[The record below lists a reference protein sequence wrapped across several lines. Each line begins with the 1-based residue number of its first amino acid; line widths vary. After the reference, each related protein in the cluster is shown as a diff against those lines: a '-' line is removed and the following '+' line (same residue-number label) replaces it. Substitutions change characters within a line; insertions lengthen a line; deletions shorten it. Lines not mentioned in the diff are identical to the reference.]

1 MNSIATTKG
10 GTHVAHVTDQAR
22 GAPRLQTHRGVGGA
36 CRETVQRT
44 GGQRER
50 ARGGGGGLLR
60 EHCPVTTLLLP
71 IAAPPPRGGILHPN
85 TKAAPLLRAH
95 PTPFPASY
103 ASGGGE
109 GARAP
114 QEEAQGAREDT
125 QARPRQGA
133 PQGPPHT
140 YYLTAH
146 YCTTYYLLLIPTQG
160 FVNPPLGFRQPYTL
174 TTRYLLARLL
184 ACHSLARSSSTAS
197 SKTRPSTRRPRRT

>member
-1 MNSIATTKG
+1 MQRDRAEDRRAKG
-10 GTHVAHVTDQAR
+10 A
-22 GAPRLQTHRGVGGA
+22 
-36 CRETVQRT
+36 RT
-44 GGQRER
+44 GGGG
-50 ARGGGGGLLR
+50 GGGGGLLR

-160 FVNPPLGFRQPYTL
+160 FVNPPPGVSSTL
-174 TTRYLLARLL
+174 HTY
-184 ACHSLARSSSTAS
+184 HSLPACALTCLPLTCKVFVNCLVENPAFDSQTKENMTLKQSAFG
-197 SKTRPSTRRPRRT
+197 SKCTRHLVHHDPP